1 MKWRMEIQRV
11 LESRGLTSVMNATK
25 WNALR
30 DRVLG
35 TLPFPPPYQEKY
47 LLEAA
52 PVPEA
57 FDHDVWYHGDWD
69 AVTQDSVGLEWLRVR
84 PRKLVHR
91 GRLVPDAV
99 EDVER
104 SFLDILHELRIPYQ
118 RDGATI
124 VIYGYVEQ
132 TGLLHGYRRESG
144 F

>member
-1 MKWRMEIQRV
+1 MKRRTEIQRV
-11 LESRGLTSVMNATK
+11 LESRGLTSVMNATR

-35 TLPFPPPYQEKY
+35 TLPFPPPFQEKY

-57 FDHDVWYHGDWD
+57 FDHDVWSHGDWA
-69 AVTQDSVGLEWLRVR
+69 AVTEDSVGLEWLRGR

-91 GRLVPDAV
+91 GRLVSDTV
-99 EDVER
+99 EDVEGA
-104 SFLDILHELRIPYQ
+104 FIDILHELRIPYQ

-132 TGLLHGYRRESG
+132 TGLLHDYNRPA
-144 F
+144 